1 MFAEA
6 ITLRGCFRRLLSLR
20 PCRDGGCGLTLETLE
35 MDAIFSN
42 RQLSYEHDK
51 ATLGILCILGSYS
64 KEQVSE
70 HPADSD
76 TQGKARLGHAFVY
89 FCMLSYAFIGS

>member
-6 ITLRGCFRRLLSLR
+6 ITLRGGFRRLLSLR
-20 PCRDGGCGLTLETLE
+20 PCRDGGCGLTLELE

-51 ATLGILCILGSYS
+51 ATLGHIQQ
-64 KEQVSE
+64 KQVRN
-70 HPADSD
+70 
-76 TQGKARLGHAFVY
+76 TQQIQIPKARLGHNFVC
-89 FCMLSYAFIGS
+89 FHVLSLAVEFSPT